1 MPPSSQAHR
10 NEHQAGHTLGPHV
23 VGQRVVVRRVV
34 PGETGPSGGPAM
46 TDVLGTCLRWSDDEC
61 VVQPETG
68 EPVTIPLALVVSGK
82 PVPPRPSVRHRVDA
96 REAEG
101 HALAMWPHVETE
113 ALGDWVMRTD
123 PAPVGRLLKRAN
135 SCLAIGDPGVSLD
148 DAAARVRA
156 FYADRDRDALAQVE
170 AGSEVDTHLDVAG
183 WTEVEGGA
191 SYFQVASLARA
202 LRACGGRE
210 PAEAAELVEL
220 EDGPRVE
227 LRLVRSGEVV
237 AGGRAALD
245 GDWLGVH
252 ALGMEPRLRRRGL
265 ATAMMARLLDW
276 GGAQGA
282 TTTWLH
288 VEVDN
293 EPALALYAGMG
304 FRTHHRLRYLRAAGR

>member
-1 MPPSSQAHR
+1 VPESPQAH
-10 NEHQAGHTLGPHV
+10 GLGPHV
-23 VGQRVVVRRVV
+23 VGQRVVVRRVL

-46 TDVLGTCLRWSDDEC
+46 TDVLGTCLRWADGEC
-61 VVQPETG
+61 VVQPESGPT
-68 EPVTIPLALVVSGK
+68 VTIPLATIVSGK
-82 PVPPRPSVRHRVDA
+82 PVPPRPSVRQRVGS

-101 HALAMWPHVETE
+101 HALALWPHVETE
-113 ALGDWVMRTD
+113 VLGDWVLRTD

-135 SCLAIGDPGVSLD
+135 SCLAIGDPGLPLD
-148 DAAARVRA
+148 DALGRVTA
-156 FYADRDRDALAQVE
+156 FYAAREREAIAQVE
-170 AGSEVDTHLDVAG
+170 TGSEVDGHLDAVG
-183 WTEVEGGA
+183 WEEIAGGA

-202 LRACGGRE
+202 LRACAGRE
-210 PAEAAELVEL
+210 PEEAAGLVEI

-276 GGAQGA
+276 GGSRGA
-282 TTTWLH
+282 TTAWLH

-293 EPALALYAGMG
+293 EPALALYEGMG
-304 FRTHHRLRYLRAAGR
+304 FRTHHRLRYLRTAGR

>member
-1 MPPSSQAHR
+1 M
-10 NEHQAGHTLGPHV
+10 
-23 VGQRVVVRRVV
+23 V

-46 TDVLGTCLRWSDDEC
+46 TDVLGTCVRWSDGEC

-68 EPVTIPLALVVSGK
+68 APVTIPLSLVVSGK
-82 PVPPRPSVRHRVDA
+82 PVPPRPSVRHRVGS

-101 HALAMWPHVETE
+101 HSLVLWPHVETE
-113 ALGDWVMRTD
+113 SLGEWVLRTD

-135 SCLAIGDPGVSLD
+135 SCLAIGAPGVSL
-148 DAAARVRA
+148 AEAARRVVA
-156 FYADRDRDALAQVE
+156 FYGARERDPLAQVE
-170 AGSEVDTHLDVAG
+170 TGSDVDEHLDAAG
-183 WTEVEGGA
+183 WEEVAGGA
-191 SYFQVASLARA
+191 SFFQVASLGRA
-202 LRACGGRE
+202 LRACGDRDPE
-210 PAEAAELVEL
+210 EAAELVEL

-252 ALGMEPRLRRRGL
+252 GLGMEPWLRRRGL

-282 TTTWLH
+282 TTAWLH

-293 EPALALYAGMG
+293 GPALALYERMG
-304 FRTHHRLRYLRAAGR
+304 FRTHHRLRYLRAPEVPE

>member
-10 NEHQAGHTLGPHV
+10 NEHPGGHTLGPHV
-23 VGQRVVVRRVV
+23 VGQRVVLRRVV

-46 TDVLGTCLRWSDDEC
+46 TDVLGTCVRWGDGEC

-68 EPVTIPLALVVSGK
+68 EAVTIPLALVVSGK
-82 PVPPRPSVRHRVDA
+82 PVPPRPSVRHRVGS

-101 HALAMWPHVETE
+101 HALVLWPHVETE
-113 ALGDWVMRTD
+113 PIGDWVLRTD

-135 SCLAIGDPGVSLD
+135 SCLAIGDPGLPLD
-148 DAAARVRA
+148 EAAQRVVD
-156 FYADRDRDALAQVE
+156 FYAERERDALAQVE
-170 AGSEVDTHLDVAG
+170 PGSDAEAHLDAAG
-183 WTEVEGGA
+183 WEEVPGGA
-191 SYFQVASLARA
+191 SLFQVASLARA
-202 LRACGGRE
+202 LRACAGRE
-210 PAEAAELVEL
+210 PEEAADLVEID
-220 EDGPRVE
+220 DGPRVG

-252 ALGMEPRLRRRGL
+252 ALGMEPWLRRRGL

-282 TTTWLH
+282 TTAWLH

-293 EPALALYAGMG
+293 GPALALYEGMG

>member
-1 MPPSSQAHR
+1 M
-10 NEHQAGHTLGPHV
+10 LGPHV
-23 VGQRVVVRRVV
+23 VGRRVVVRRLL

-46 TDVLGTCLRWSDDEC
+46 TDVLGTCVRWGAGEC
-61 VVQPETG
+61 VVQPEAG
-68 EPVTIPLALVVSGK
+68 PAVVIPLSLVVSGK
-82 PVPPRPSVRHRVDA
+82 PVPPRASVRHRVSS

-101 HALAMWPHVETE
+101 HALALWPHVEVE
-113 ALGDWVMRTD
+113 PLGEWVLRTD

-135 SCLAIGDPGVSLD
+135 SCLAIGDPGLPLD
-148 DAAARVRA
+148 EAAQRIVA
-156 FYADRDRDALAQVE
+156 FYRTRRRDALAQVE
-170 AGSEVDTHLDVAG
+170 HGSQVDVHLDAAG
-183 WTEVEGGA
+183 WEEVAGGA

-202 LRACGGRE
+202 LRACAGPE
-210 PAEAAELVEL
+210 PDELADLVEI

-252 ALGMEPRLRRRGL
+252 ALGLEPRLRRRGL

-276 GGAQGA
+276 GGSQGA
-282 TTTWLH
+282 TTAWLH

-293 EPALALYAGMG
+293 EPALALYEGMG